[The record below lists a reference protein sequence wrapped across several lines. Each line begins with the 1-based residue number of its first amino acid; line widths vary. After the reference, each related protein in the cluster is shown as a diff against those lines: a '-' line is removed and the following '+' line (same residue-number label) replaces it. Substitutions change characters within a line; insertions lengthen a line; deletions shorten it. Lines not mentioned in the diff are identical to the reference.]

1 MIIVSFYTPGEYEE
15 VMNTHLLPSL
25 LKWDLNHYVEEVPNL
40 GNWYLNT
47 SYKSKFMLKC
57 LEKFKEDVC
66 FIDSDGVIE
75 QYPELLLDMPKNC
88 DISAHM
94 LDWQL
99 YWKGKAGSDHRE
111 FLSGTLFMK
120 YNPEVIELVHDWIER
135 CENDPGI
142 IEQKILGELIENST
156 AVNFMN
162 LPASYCAIINHS
174 RIIPEYIGEPVI
186 THHQASR
193 EYKNKR

>member
-1 MIIVSFYTPGEYEE
+1 MKIVSFYTPGAYEK
-15 VMNTHLLPSL
+15 VMNTHLRPSL
-25 LKWDLNHYVEEVPNL
+25 EKWDIPYYIEEVPDL

-47 SYKSKFMLKC
+47 SYKGKFMLKC
-57 LEKFKEDVC
+57 LETFKEDVC

-75 QYPELLLDMPKNC
+75 QYPELLYDMPKEV

-111 FLSGTLFMK
+111 FLSGTLFMR
-120 YNPEVIELVHDWIER
+120 YNPEVIELVEDWIEQ
-135 CENDPGI
+135 CDNAPGT
-142 IEQKILGELIENST
+142 IEQKILGGLIEAST
-156 AVNFMN
+156 AINFMS

-193 EYKNKR
+193 QYKRR